1 MSTSEWLV
9 AVATVLL
16 AVLVG
21 ALLLALLQVIATL
34 RSLRKTVNDLRVE
47 TVGMISEMRLAV
59 RDATFEVDRV
69 DALLTTAESVGENL
83 DSASR
88 LLRRTVSNP
97 VVKVIAFSAG
107 TKRAVARLRRSDAR
121 TDGRSDRPSDRRG
134 A

>member
-1 MSTSEWLV
+1 MSASEWLV

-107 TKRAVARLRRSDAR
+107 TKRAVERLRR
-121 TDGRSDRPSDRRG
+121 TDGRSDRRG

>member
-1 MSTSEWLV
+1 MNASEWLV

-34 RSLRKTVNDLRVE
+34 RSLRRTVNDLRME
-47 TVGMISEMRLAV
+47 TVGMISEMRSAV

-88 LLRRTVSNP
+88 LLLRTVSNP

-107 TKRAVARLRRSDAR
+107 TKRVVARLRGSE
-121 TDGRSDRPSDRRG
+121 RRG

>member
-1 MSTSEWLV
+1 MSASEWLV
-9 AVATVLL
+9 AVGTVLL

-21 ALLLALLQVIATL
+21 ALLLALLQVISTL
-34 RSLRKTVNDLRVE
+34 RSLRRTVNDLRIE

-97 VVKVIAFSAG
+97 GNCLI
-107 TKRAVARLRRSDAR
+107 RLANGHSQGCS
-121 TDGRSDRPSDRRG
+121 T
-134 A
+134 

>member
-1 MSTSEWLV
+1 M

-21 ALLLALLQVIATL
+21 ALLLALLQVISTL
-34 RSLRKTVNDLRVE
+34 RSLRRTVNDLRIE

-97 VVKVIAFSAG
+97 VVKVIAFRAG
-107 TKRAVARLRRSDAR
+107 TKRAVARLRK
-121 TDGRSDRPSDRRG
+121 SDRRG

>member
-1 MSTSEWLV
+1 MSASEWLV

-34 RSLRKTVNDLRVE
+34 RSLRRTVNDLRVE

-107 TKRAVARLRRSDAR
+107 TKRAVARLRR
-121 TDGRSDRPSDRRG
+121 TDGRSDRRG

>member
-1 MSTSEWLV
+1 MSASEWLV

-34 RSLRKTVNDLRVE
+34 RNLRRTVNDLRVE

-107 TKRAVARLRRSDAR
+107 TKRAVARLRKS
-121 TDGRSDRPSDRRG
+121 DGRTGRPSDRRG

>member
-1 MSTSEWLV
+1 MSASEWLV
-9 AVATVLL
+9 AVGTVLL

-21 ALLLALLQVIATL
+21 ALLLALLQVISTL
-34 RSLRKTVNDLRVE
+34 RSLRRTVNDLRIE

-107 TKRAVARLRRSDAR
+107 TKRAVARLRKS
-121 TDGRSDRPSDRRG
+121 DGRTDRPSDRRG

>member
-1 MSTSEWLV
+1 LSASEWLV

>member
-1 MSTSEWLV
+1 MSASEWLV
-9 AVATVLL
+9 AVGTVLL

-21 ALLLALLQVIATL
+21 ALLLALLQVISTL
-34 RSLRKTVNDLRVE
+34 RSLRRTVNDLRIE

-59 RDATFEVDRV
+59 RDATCEVDRV

-107 TKRAVARLRRSDAR
+107 TKRAVARLRK
-121 TDGRSDRPSDRRG
+121 SDRRG

>member
-1 MSTSEWLV
+1 MSASEWLV

-34 RSLRKTVNDLRVE
+34 RNLRRTVNDLRVE

-107 TKRAVARLRRSDAR
+107 TKRAVARLRK
-121 TDGRSDRPSDRRG
+121 SDRRG

>member
-1 MSTSEWLV
+1 MSASEWLV

-16 AVLVG
+16 AVLLG

-107 TKRAVARLRRSDAR
+107 TKRAVARLRRSDR
-121 TDGRSDRPSDRRG
+121 GSDGRSDRPSGRRG

>member
-1 MSTSEWLV
+1 MSASEWLV

-21 ALLLALLQVIATL
+21 ALLLALLQVISTL
-34 RSLRKTVNDLRVE
+34 RSLRRTVNDLRLE
-47 TVGMISEMRLAV
+47 TVGMISEMRSAV

-69 DALLTTAESVGENL
+69 DALLTTAEAVGENL

-107 TKRAVARLRRSDAR
+107 TKRAVARMRR
-121 TDGRSDRPSDRRG
+121 SDRRG